1 MRSLFSGAVGRL
13 ALASTPVLALA
24 LIAMQP
30 AHAQTFTALYTFEG
44 GADGGTPL
52 ATPLLNNGNI
62 CGTTSGGTH
71 ANGTVYA
78 LNFNSRLKT
87 VLHSFVG
94 SPDGADPNRGMATG

>member
-1 MRSLFSGAVGRL
+1 MRNSISGAVGRL

-62 CGTTSGGTH
+62 CGTTAAAARTLTNRLRTELRASAITRRCWCSP
-71 ANGTVYA
+71 A
-78 LNFNSRLKT
+78 SRW
-87 VLHSFVG
+87 
-94 SPDGADPNRGMATG
+94 R